1 MVDSILYDKL
11 HDRAV
16 RCNICQ
22 RRCEIPEG
30 KRGYCLTRLN
40 QEGVLYSLI
49 FGRVSTLMV
58 SPIEKKPMFHFYPGS
73 SWLSLGS
80 LGCNFRCPGCQNWE
94 IAHSKVE
101 QESIDA
107 CSEIRDVSAGRGTD
121 YVSPE
126 QMVKLARDHECKGIS
141 WTYNEPALWF
151 EYTLEGAKLASDEG
165 LLTNYVTNGYI
176 TPEALDLIGPY
187 LDSFRVDIKGFSKET
202 YRRIAHI
209 SGFEGILEVANRAK
223 QMWGM
228 HLEIVTNIIPGYN
241 DSELQLKRIAAWIK
255 GKLGEDTPWHVTRFV
270 PHLKLSHREPTPVIT
285 LERAREIGLEQG
297 LRYVYLGNVPG
308 HPGENTYCYQ
318 CKAILIER
326 SVFSIVENRL
336 DDGRCPE
343 CGVRIAGRF
352 S

>member
-1 MVDSILYDKL
+1 MVEALLYDRL
-11 HDRAV
+11 PERAV

-22 RRCEIPEG
+22 RRCEIPES

-40 QEGVLYSLI
+40 RGGTLYTLI
-49 FGRVSTLMV
+49 YGEVSTLMV

-73 SWLSLGS
+73 PWLSLGS

-94 IAHSKVE
+94 IAHSRVG
-101 QESIDA
+101 QEYPDA
-107 CSEIRDVSAGRGTD
+107 QIEAQDISTGRGTE

-126 QMVKLARDHECKGIS
+126 QMVGLAEDYKCRGIS
-141 WTYNEPALWF
+141 WTYNEPTLWF
-151 EYTLEGAKLASDEG
+151 EYTLKGAKLARGKG

-187 LDSFRVDIKGFSKET
+187 LDSYRVDIKGFSRSA

-209 SGFEGILEVANRAK
+209 NGFEGILEVAKRAK
-223 QMWGM
+223 QRWGM

-241 DSELQLKRIAAWIK
+241 DSKPQLKRIASWIK
-255 GKLGEDTPWHVTRFV
+255 KELGEDVPWHVTRFV
-270 PHLKLSHREPTPVIT
+270 PHLKLSHLEPTPVTT
-285 LERAREIGLEQG
+285 LEGAREIGLEQG

-308 HPGENTYCYQ
+308 HPGENTCCYQ
-318 CKAILIER
+318 CKSLLIER

-336 DDGRCPE
+336 DNSRCPE
-343 CGVRIAGRF
+343 CGARIAGIF

>member
-1 MVDSILYDKL
+1 MVEALLYDKL
-11 HDRAV
+11 PEKAA
-16 RCNICQ
+16 RCHICQ

-40 QEGVLYSLI
+40 RDGVLYSLI
-49 FGRVSTLMV
+49 YGMVSTLMV

-94 IAHSKVE
+94 IAHSRVE
-101 QESIDA
+101 QECLDA
-107 CSEIRDVSAGRGTD
+107 RPEIRGRGTD
-121 YVSPE
+121 YVAPE
-126 QMVKLARDHECKGIS
+126 RMVKLAEDYKCRGIS
-141 WTYNEPALWF
+141 WTYNEPTLWF
-151 EYTLEGAKLASDEG
+151 EYTLKGAKLAREKG

-187 LDSFRVDIKGFSKET
+187 LDSFRVDIKGFSRRA

-209 SGFEGILEVANRAK
+209 DGFEGILEVTRRAK

-228 HLEIVTNIIPGYN
+228 HLEIVTNVIPGYN
-241 DSELQLKRIAAWIK
+241 DSELQLKRIAFWIK
-255 GKLGEDTPWHVTRFV
+255 GELGEDTPWHVTRFV
-270 PHLKLSHREPTPVIT
+270 PHLKLSHLELTPVST

-318 CKAILIER
+318 CKVLLIKR
-326 SVFSIVENRL
+326 SVFAIVENRL
-336 DDGRCPE
+336 ADGRCPE
-343 CGVRIAGRF
+343 CGARIAGRF